1 MRLRK
6 ITSALAASTLALAL
20 ATTMLPATAD
30 AATVVSKEGKK
41 AAKAEFNPDNTY
53 HAYFGLQQTETW
65 IFRDEWYSET
75 LGKTGTKLGDGNNFD
90 GTLFQNGDDGST
102 PIQGATVTDAE
113 ITGNGTY
120 TVGVEGLN
128 GCLTQNQSAVL
139 SMIYVDTDVP
149 VAAKDTFKI
158 SDVKLV
164 IDNKTQTLPEKLF
177 YNEEAEG
184 DSGLL
189 RFDPVN
195 TYQKDQG
202 AYPDCPSVVTPN
214 DSIKITFTV
223 SGLSKD
229 NPDAVEATPTPAP
242 KADDA
247 SSDSSDSDSK
257 SSISAPVVVGIV
269 VAVVV
274 IAGVVVVVT
283 RKKK

>member
-20 ATTMLPATAD
+20 AVTAVPNAAS
-30 AATVVSKEGKK
+30 AATVLSKEGKK

-75 LGKTGTKLGDGNNFD
+75 LGMTGTDLGEGNSFE
-90 GTLFQNGDDGST
+90 GTLFQNGDDGAV
-102 PIQGATVTDAE
+102 PIEGAMVTDAE
-113 ITGNGTY
+113 ITGNGVY
-120 TVGVEGLN
+120 TVGVEGLD
-128 GCLTQNQSAVL
+128 GCLTQNTDAVL

-164 IDNKTQTLPEKLF
+164 MDDKTQTLPEELF
-177 YNEEAEG
+177 YNAESE
-184 DSGLL
+184 DNAGLI

-202 AYPDCPSVVTPN
+202 EYPDCPSVITPSN
-214 DSIKITFTV
+214 SIKITFTV

-242 KADDA
+242 KADAD
-247 SSDSSDSDSK
+247 SDDSDKDDSK
-257 SSISAPVVVGIV
+257 SSVNVPLVAGIV

-283 RKKK
+283 KKKN